1 MLFQLPKSWQKIL
14 HNYLKILKIQVMS
27 LNNNSI
33 DISNQ
38 MPLKIKYGSLDVTRL
53 KIIKNISLKETLAT

>member
-1 MLFQLPKSWQKIL
+1 MLFQLPKSRQKIF